1 MCIAGGTFF
10 PPEVDAQMLPWRLTG
25 QVQIKLSRL
34 GTDASL
40 LGAAYLALSGR
51 KRMQSSIINR

>member
-40 LGAAYLALSGR
+40 LGVAYLALSGR
-51 KRMQSSIINR
+51 RRM